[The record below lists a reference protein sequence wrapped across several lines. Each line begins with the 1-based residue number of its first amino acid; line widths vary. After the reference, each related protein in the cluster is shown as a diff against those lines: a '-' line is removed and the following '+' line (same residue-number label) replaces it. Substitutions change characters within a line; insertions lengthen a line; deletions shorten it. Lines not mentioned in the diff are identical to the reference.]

1 VLLVGYLFHV
11 LIRGTTNDLQ
21 QPATHNPQPTTH
33 RQRNTNMSKTIMI
46 VDDAVSIRGLASM
59 TLENSGYRVIEATNG
74 KDALE
79 KISGQHVDL
88 IIADLYMPQM
98 DGIELIQLL
107 KADSRYKFI
116 PIVVL
121 TKESG
126 TDMKRQGQTAGAKA
140 WVIKPFKPNTILNV
154 VQKIIG

>member
-1 VLLVGYLFHV
+1 
-11 LIRGTTNDLQ
+11 
-21 QPATHNPQPTTH
+21 
-33 RQRNTNMSKTIMI
+33 MI

-59 TLENSGYRVIEATNG
+59 TLENSGYRVIEATDGN
-74 KDALE
+74 DALE

-98 DGIELIQLL
+98 DGIELIQRL

-126 TDMKRQGQTAGAKA
+126 PDMKRQGQMAGAKA
-140 WVIKPFKPNTILNV
+140 WIIKPFKPNTILNV